1 MKKRILS
8 MLLALC
14 LMAGMLTVMASAEDA
29 AITDQ
34 AAVRI
39 HESASK
45 RSFIFAKEG
54 EPATYYLTNADGYY
68 TKENASATNYN
79 IKFEWPAGGTA
90 TLSLKDAKIVTNN
103 PNTFGLELSKR
114 SATSDGNT
122 DIITDFDLIIN
133 VETDSSI
140 TANTSKAGIYAINEG
155 NLTITGP
162 GKLSVYSHEGP
173 AIHKAYGEVV
183 IKDAKLKAEA
193 PCANT
198 AMTTAPAIFSSANIT
213 IDNSEAELSAN
224 NGPAIYIAERLQS
237 SPNGDPFDI
246 IIKNGSKVTA
256 TSAFNSLQNSAVSC
270 MGKIE
275 IDNSRLEITTTNGM
289 RVLSK
294 KPTMTGVNALGGES
308 AEETEAY
315 VEKNYA
321 KYTYF
326 VAGPDVV
333 LPAPEEP
340 APGETVTPPATEG
353 GATNNSPQTGDASIL
368 LLTGVAVLAMFGFA
382 GVVAVNRKKYF

>member
-8 MLLALC
+8 LLLVMC
-14 LMAGMLTVMASAEDA
+14 MMAGMLTVMASAEDA
-29 AITDQ
+29 ATPKK

-45 RSFIFAKEG
+45 RSFIFATEG

-90 TLSLKDAKIVTNN
+90 TLTLKDAKIVTNN
-103 PNTFGLELSKR
+103 PNTYGLELSKR

-122 DIITDFDLIIN
+122 EIITQFDLTIY

-155 NLTITGP
+155 TLTITGP
-162 GKLSVYSHEGP
+162 GKLSVYSHEAA

-198 AMTTAPAIFSSANIT
+198 AMTTAPAIFSGANIT
-213 IDNSEAELSAN
+213 VDNSEVDLSAN
-224 NGPAIYIAERLQS
+224 NGPAIYIAEKLQS
-237 SPNGDPFDI
+237 TPNGDPFDI

-256 TSAFNSLQNSAVSC
+256 TSAFNSTQNSAVSC
-270 MGKIE
+270 MGSIV

-294 KPTMTGVNALGGES
+294 KPTMTGVNALGGKN

-340 APGETVTPPATEG
+340 VTPPATDND
-353 GATNNSPQTGDASIL
+353 ATNNSPQTGDVDVL
-368 LLTGVAVLAMFGFA
+368 LLTAVAALAMFGFA
-382 GVVAVNRKKYF
+382 GVVVINKKKYL